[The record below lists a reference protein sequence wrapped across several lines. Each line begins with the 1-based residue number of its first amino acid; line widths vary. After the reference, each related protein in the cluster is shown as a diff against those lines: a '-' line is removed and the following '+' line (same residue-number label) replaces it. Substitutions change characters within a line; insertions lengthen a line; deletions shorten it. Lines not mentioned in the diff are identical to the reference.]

1 MEDPK
6 LNENRKN
13 YIKKIQS
20 SGELL
25 IGVINDLLDFSKLDS
40 GKLELEYIEFDLNE
54 VFEKVANIG
63 WN

>member
-1 MEDPK
+1 M
-6 LNENRKN
+6 NENRKN